1 MKTAVFSD
9 IHANPVAL
17 RKAINSARRLGCKKI
32 ICCGDIV
39 GYGYAPNACIE
50 ICKRN
55 DIECIKGNHDA
66 ALVGEMSLDWFN
78 PTARDGIL
86 SNRPLVTEEN
96 KKWLANL
103 PYTIEKQ
110 FAETKVAFSH
120 GTYML
125 PARFDY
131 IDDQYAAATEMDVIR
146 NNGIDVLFVGHTHG
160 AEFYSRQTSDATNL
174 IHGTPPKSHKMEW
187 AAHLKGWSEAIF
199 NVGSVGYPRR
209 CLYSTYAIIDDE
221 TKLVEW
227 RRLPFD
233 YKGYVDKL
241 QFIGRQIPVWL
252 QARINFMNDKGSEE

>member
-9 IHANPVAL
+9 IHANPAAL
-17 RKAINSARRLGCKKI
+17 LKALNSARRLGCKKF
-32 ICCGDIV
+32 ICCGDVV

-50 ICKRN
+50 ICKQN
-55 DIECIKGNHDA
+55 NIECIKGNHDA

-120 GTYML
+120 GTYLL
-125 PARFDY
+125 PERFEY
-131 IDDQYAAATEMDVIR
+131 INDQYAAATEMDVIR
-146 NNGIDVLFVGHTHG
+146 NKGIDALFVGHTHG
-160 AEFYSRQTSDATNL
+160 AEFYSRTISTDTNL
-174 IHGTPPKSHKMEW
+174 VHGIPPRSSKNR
-187 AAHLKGWSEAIF
+187 LVTTLNGWSESIF

-209 CLYSTYAIIDDE
+209 SRYSYYVIIDDE
-221 TKLVEW
+221 TKVVEW

-233 YKGYVDKL
+233 CIGYINQL
-241 QFIGRQIPVWL
+241 QSQGRQIPVWL
-252 QARINFMNDKGSEE
+252 QARVNFQSGTEAGE

>member
-1 MKTAVFSD
+1 MKIAVISD
-9 IHANPVAL
+9 IHANPAAL
-17 RKAINSARRLGCKKI
+17 QKAINSARRLGCENF

-39 GYGYAPNACIE
+39 GYGYAPNECIE

-55 DIECIKGNHDA
+55 NIECIKGNHDA

-78 PTARDGIL
+78 QTARDGIL
-86 SNRPLVTEEN
+86 SNRPLVAEYN

-120 GTYML
+120 GTYLL

-146 NNGIDVLFVGHTHG
+146 NKGIDVLFVGHTHG
-160 AEFYSRQTSDATNL
+160 AEFYSRSISTDTNL
-174 IHGTPPKSHKMEW
+174 VHGTPPKSQKMKW
-187 AAHLKGWSEAIF
+187 AAHLKGGSESIF
-199 NVGSVGYPRR
+199 NVGSIGYPRR
-209 CLYSTYAIIDDE
+209 SIYSTYAIIDDE

-227 RRLPFD
+227 RHLTFD
-233 YKGYVDKL
+233 YEGYIKAL
-241 QFIGRQIPVWL
+241 ESMGRAIPVWIE
-252 QARINFMNDKGSEE
+252 ARTKVIRGEK

>member
-1 MKTAVFSD
+1 MKTAIFSD
-9 IHANPVAL
+9 IHANPTAL
-17 RKAINSARRLGCKKI
+17 LKALNSARRLGCKKF

-39 GYGYAPNACIE
+39 GYGYAPNECID
-50 ICKRN
+50 ICKQN
-55 DIECIKGNHDA
+55 NIECIKGNHDA

-78 PTARDGIL
+78 YTAAQGIL
-86 SNRPLVTEEN
+86 ANRPLVTEEN
-96 KKWLANL
+96 KKWLAEL
-103 PYTIEKQ
+103 PYTIERW

-125 PARFDY
+125 PACFEY

-146 NNGIDVLFVGHTHG
+146 GKGIDALFVGHTHG

-174 IHGTPPKSHKMEW
+174 IHGTPPKSQKMNW

-199 NVGSVGYPRR
+199 NVGSIGYPRR
-209 CLYSTYAIIDDE
+209 SLYSTYAIIDDE

-233 YKGYVDKL
+233 YIGYINQL
-241 QFIGRQIPVWL
+241 QSQGRQIPVWL
-252 QARINFMNDKGSEE
+252 QVRINFLNDKEAEE